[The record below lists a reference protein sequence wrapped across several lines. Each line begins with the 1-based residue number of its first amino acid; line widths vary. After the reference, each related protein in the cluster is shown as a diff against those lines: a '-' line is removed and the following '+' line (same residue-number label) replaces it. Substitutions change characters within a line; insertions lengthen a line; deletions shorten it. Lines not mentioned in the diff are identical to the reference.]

1 MLVGQAWLPPGAEV
15 TPDAEHDEHAWWP
28 PDVADWPAEAH
39 DELRA
44 IPVLLGQPEGA

>member
-1 MLVGQAWLPPGAEV
+1 V

-44 IPVLLGQPEGA
+44 ITVLLGESEGA